1 MKIALFI
8 IDMQKAYYN
17 DKTKDSMN
25 YACEY
30 INAIIPLF
38 RKHKLPIIWIQ
49 NKDEYDGAVPGK
61 EAFEFIDQL
70 KPEQDDYKIIKEY
83 GNAFNK
89 TNCSKIV
96 EDNNIDMIVITG
108 FSAEYCVL
116 STYRGALDLDL
127 TPVILKN
134 AISSDNK
141 EHIRFVEDISNIISY
156 NVLMKILT

>member
-1 MKIALFI
+1 MKTALFI

-17 DKTKDSMN
+17 DRTKDSMN
-25 YACEY
+25 DACEY

-38 RKHKLPIIWIQ
+38 RKHKLPIVWIH

-70 KPEQDDYKIIKEY
+70 KPEKDDYRVTKEY

-89 TNCSKIV
+89 TDCSKIIV
-96 EDNNIDMIVITG
+96 DNNIDTIVITG

-116 STYRGALDLDL
+116 STYRGALDLNL
-127 TPVILKN
+127 TPVIFKN
-134 AISSDNK
+134 AISSDNH
-141 EHIRFVEDISNIISY
+141 EHIRFVEDISNIMSY
-156 NVLMKILT
+156 NVLAKILA

>member
-1 MKIALFI
+1 MKTALFI

-17 DKTKDSMN
+17 DRTKDSMN
-25 YACEY
+25 DACEY
-30 INAIIPLF
+30 INATIPLF
-38 RKHKLPIIWIQ
+38 RKHKLPVIWIH

-70 KPEQDDYKIIKEY
+70 KPEKDDYRVTKEY

-89 TNCSKIV
+89 TNCSKIIA
-96 EDNNIDMIVITG
+96 DNNIDTIVITG
-108 FSAEYCVL
+108 FSAAYCVL

-141 EHIRFVEDISNIISY
+141 EHIRFVEDISNIMSY
-156 NVLMKILT
+156 SVLTKILA